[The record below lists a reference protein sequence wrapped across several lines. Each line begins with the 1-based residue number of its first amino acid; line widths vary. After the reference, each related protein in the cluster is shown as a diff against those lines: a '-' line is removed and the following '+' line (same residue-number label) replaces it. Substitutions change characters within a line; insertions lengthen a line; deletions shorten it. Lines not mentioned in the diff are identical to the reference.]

1 MGHSPTPGTFPP
13 MSDTA
18 QAAGWWL
25 ASDGKW
31 YPPELHPSYV
41 PPPSPPATVG
51 HGDLPMPMPD
61 DVNGQLLEI
70 TTALR
75 IALLQF
81 AGEVE
86 RLERAVRALRSG
98 ST

>member
-1 MGHSPTPGTFPP
+1 

-18 QAAGWWL
+18 QGAGWWL

-31 YPPELHPSYV
+31 YPPELHPNYT
-41 PPPSPPATVG
+41 PPPSAPTPPTPTTPTAPGVG
-51 HGDLPMPMPD
+51 SEPPGLDPVDLC
-61 DVNGQLLEI
+61 GQLLEV

-86 RLERAVRALRSG
+86 RLERAVRELPG
-98 ST
+98 SSIT